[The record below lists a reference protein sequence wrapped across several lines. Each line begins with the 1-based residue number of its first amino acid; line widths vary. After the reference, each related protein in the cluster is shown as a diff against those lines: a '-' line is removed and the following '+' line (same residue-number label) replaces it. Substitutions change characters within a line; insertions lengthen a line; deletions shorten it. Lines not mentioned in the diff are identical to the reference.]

1 MRLHEQAT
9 AQRELLNTVEEDVRS
24 LIGSLARKM
33 QAPFGDG
40 SRSNLVNGEQIVSE
54 LHVLINKLADRP

>member
-1 MRLHEQAT
+1 MRLHEQAKE
-9 AQRELLNTVEEDVRS
+9 QRKLLDTVEEDVRS
-24 LIGSLARKM
+24 LIGTVTKKM